1 MLIPVK
7 TRETEGGGHSH
18 LFTRDIITAISDI
31 KKELNNYHIVVI
43 IVAENWSASEI
54 TNIDAQIYMIFH
66 FNMNP
71 NKFMG
76 FDEAAQIKF
85 NKYMATILGASND
98 K

>member
-1 MLIPVK
+1 
-7 TRETEGGGHSH
+7 
-18 LFTRDIITAISDI
+18 
-31 KKELNNYHIVVI
+31 
-43 IVAENWSASEI
+43 
-54 TNIDAQIYMIFH
+54 
-66 FNMNP
+66 MNP